1 MSQRTISSVDEM
13 RVTEENAEAL
23 GISRLQL
30 MENAGSSVASFVKGV
45 LNKFPAKV
53 VVVCGPGN
61 NGGDGL
67 VAANHLH
74 KDGYEVQ
81 VFLLS
86 KKQELKTNEV
96 KTNFNR
102 FLEAGG
108 KLTSLDDEEFLTKLR
123 SSLEEADL
131 VVDAIFGTGVKG
143 DIGGTIANSIL
154 LINESKKYVVAV
166 DTPSGLDPFTS
177 ASSNVYDKASVT

>member
-1 MSQRTISSVDEM
+1 MDTRIISSVDEM
-13 RVTEENAEAL
+13 RITEENAEAL

-67 VAANHLH
+67 VAASYLH
-74 KDGYEVQ
+74 SSGHEVK

-86 KKQELKTNEV
+86 KQQELKTNEV
-96 KTNFNR
+96 
-102 FLEAGG
+102 
-108 KLTSLDDEEFLTKLR
+108 
-123 SSLEEADL
+123 
-131 VVDAIFGTGVKG
+131 
-143 DIGGTIANSIL
+143 
-154 LINESKKYVVAV
+154 
-166 DTPSGLDPFTS
+166 
-177 ASSNVYDKASVT
+177 